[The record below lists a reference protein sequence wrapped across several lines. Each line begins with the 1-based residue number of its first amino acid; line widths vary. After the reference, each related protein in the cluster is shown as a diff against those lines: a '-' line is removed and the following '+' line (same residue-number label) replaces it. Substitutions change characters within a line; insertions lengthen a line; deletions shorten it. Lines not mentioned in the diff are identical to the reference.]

1 MYTKTNIQ
9 ITIDFFSR
17 RYKKK
22 MIPKIFIKSQESGTF
37 KLVDKSAGEKQKKI
51 YIKVHCSYSFL
62 SLFYYIFSMS
72 YYTRQ

>member
-37 KLVDKSAGEKQKKI
+37 ELVDKSAGEKQKKI
-51 YIKVHCSYSFL
+51 YIKVHCSYFLVSFL
-62 SLFYYIFSMS
+62 LYII
-72 YYTRQ
+72 YILYKAIK